1 MSTPDPF
8 NVNSTD
14 PSELIYVS
22 KKNWARKK
30 NVEGNDPLNS
40 MFGRPGPLTGIV
52 LSFIDIIIELGLKC
66 IFYLYDITQYAF
78 DWLNNMI
85 FGNFQDLLPKTFSEG
100 KVISPKFF
108 RYSLNVLLPPF
119 GIALSK
125 GIYGWFSILT
135 CVLLTYINYIIGI
148 IFAFIITS
156 KNRYADQYESY
167 QIQLFKREFPQEQA
181 NADISASLSSCGFLI
196 VMVIVFWYIFSF
208 F

>member
-1 MSTPDPF
+1 MGTPDPI
-8 NVNSTD
+8 NIKASD
-14 PSELIYVS
+14 PQDLIYVS

-40 MFGRPGPLTGIV
+40 MFGRPGPLTGLV
-52 LSFIDIIIELGLKC
+52 LSFIDIIVELILKC

-78 DWLNNMI
+78 DWVNNMI

-100 KVISPKFF
+100 KVISPRFF
-108 RYSLNVLLPPF
+108 RYSINVLLPPF

-135 CVLLTYINYIIGI
+135 CVLLTYVNYLVGI
-148 IFAFIITS
+148 IFAFIITAN
-156 KNRYADQYESY
+156 NRYADQYESY
-167 QIQLFKREFPQEQA
+167 QMQLFKKEFPQEKA
-181 NADISASLSSCGFLI
+181 DADISATLSSSGF
-196 VMVIVFWYIFSF
+196 VILMGFVFWYIFSF